1 MPRTRR
7 LPDRPRG
14 RRGGRPDPSEFPVEQ
29 MRDRMSSYIYGNIT
43 VLAAAIAVDPQAI
56 HHGSA
61 VWAVLATAVLT
72 YLAHVLSH
80 LVAHGFGA
88 DDAETDDARRESVA
102 TIVRNANPIAT
113 SGLIPAVLYAAAW
126 IGWIPAPWAQ
136 TAALVILAV
145 RIGLVGVFMQR
156 FSGRRPTFLGLWG
169 GIVLAAV
176 AFVIGFV
183 KVVLTH

>member
-7 LPDRPRG
+7 LPDRADGRG
-14 RRGGRPDPSEFPVEQ
+14 GGRPDRRDLPIEQ
-29 MRDRMSSYIYGNIT
+29 MRDRMSSYVYGNIT
-43 VLAAAIAVDPQAI
+43 VLAAAIAVDPAAI

-61 VWAVLATAVLT
+61 VWAVLGTAVLT

-80 LVAHGFGA
+80 LVAHGLGD
-88 DDAETDDARRESVA
+88 DDASDDVRRESVI

-113 SGLIPAVLYAAAW
+113 SGLIPAVLYAVAW
-126 IGWIPAPWAQ
+126 IGWLPASWAQ
-136 TAALVILAV
+136 TAALVILVV
-145 RIGLVGVFMQR
+145 RIGMVGVFMQR
-156 FSGRRPTFLGLWG
+156 FSGKRPTFLGLWG

-176 AFVIGFV
+176 AFVIGVV

>member
-1 MPRTRR
+1 
-7 LPDRPRG
+7 
-14 RRGGRPDPSEFPVEQ
+14 

-43 VLAAAIAVDPQAI
+43 VLAVAIAVDPDQI

-61 VWAVLATAVLT
+61 VLTVLATAVLT

-80 LVAHGFGA
+80 LVAHGLGA
-88 DDAETDDARRESVA
+88 DESASDDVRRGSVA

-126 IGWIPAPWAQ
+126 IGWLPAEWAQ
-136 TAALVILAV
+136 VAATVILVV
-145 RIGLVGVFMQR
+145 RIGLVGVFVQR
-156 FSGRRPTFLGLWG
+156 FSGKRPTFLGLWG

-176 AFVIGFV
+176 AFVIGTV

>member
-1 MPRTRR
+1 MPPSR
-7 LPDRPRG
+7 
-14 RRGGRPDPSEFPVEQ
+14 RPDPATFPVDRL
-29 MRDRMSSYIYGNIT
+29 RDRMSSYIYGNIT

-88 DDAETDDARRESVA
+88 DDSETDDARRESVA

-126 IGWIPAPWAQ
+126 TGWIPAPWAQ

-145 RIGLVGVFMQR
+145 RIGMVGVFMQR